1 MNKFS
6 FYDIIGATINK
17 DLSDAFLGRG
27 IMGSLFVIFLSMLKI
42 GCFAFGGGYAIIA
55 LLENEFISKR
65 TWLDRDE
72 FLDVVT
78 MVLTVFFGV
87 ESVKNINFSFDWRTL
102 AVLSAVI
109 VVPLVWKRFKK
120 KEFSSILLVLI
131 SGVLGMV
138 FFGF

>member
-1 MNKFS
+1 
-6 FYDIIGATINK
+6 
-17 DLSDAFLGRG
+17 
-27 IMGSLFVIFLSMLKI
+27 MGSLFVIFLSMLKI

-65 TWLDRDE
+65 NWLDRDE

-78 MVLTVFFGV
+78 MALTVFFGV